1 MLWLTI
7 TDKGRYD
14 GTGSDRNSGYV
25 AHMNRFFRAAL
36 LLVVWSFFLSGC
48 ASEDVT
54 SNDSALKT
62 GGAVPGEK
70 TGDDAMSATA
80 GPGTAAAGVRW

>member
-1 MLWLTI
+1 
-7 TDKGRYD
+7 
-14 GTGSDRNSGYV
+14 
-25 AHMNRFFRAAL
+25 MNRSFRLAL
-36 LLVVWSFFLSGC
+36 LLVVSVVLLSGC
-48 ASEDVT
+48 ASDDLS

>member
-1 MLWLTI
+1 
-7 TDKGRYD
+7 
-14 GTGSDRNSGYV
+14 
-25 AHMNRFFRAAL
+25 MNRYLRVTL
-36 LLVVWSFFLSGC
+36 LLVVSTVLLGGC
-48 ASEDVT
+48 ASEDLS

>member
-1 MLWLTI
+1 MARDNGKHPLLST
-7 TDKGRYD
+7 GRLANHD
-14 GTGSDRNSGYV
+14 YV
-25 AHMNRFFRAAL
+25 GPMNRSFRVV
-36 LLVVWSFFLSGC
+36 LLVAVSVVLLGGC
-48 ASEDVT
+48 AS
-54 SNDSALKT
+54 DSDLSSDTALKT